1 VDVEGRFLLRRVV
14 PRNVDHCKG
23 VGCRKKVGP
32 VNVSSKLVTV
42 TIKRFERFRKSQ
54 EHQTRGRSMVDG
66 DDVSMK
72 CFPDVV
78 L

>member
-1 VDVEGRFLLRRVV
+1 MDVEGRFPLRGVV

-32 VNVSSKLVTV
+32 VNVSLKLVTV
-42 TIKRFERFRKSQ
+42 TITRFKWFRKSQ
-54 EHQTRGRSMVDG
+54 EHQTCGRSMVDG

-72 CFPDVV
+72 C